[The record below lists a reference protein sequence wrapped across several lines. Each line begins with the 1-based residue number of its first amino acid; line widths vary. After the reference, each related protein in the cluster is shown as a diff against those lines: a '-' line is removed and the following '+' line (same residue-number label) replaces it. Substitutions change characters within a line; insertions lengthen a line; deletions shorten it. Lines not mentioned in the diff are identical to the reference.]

1 VSENSDTLT
10 VPPTSACMNAM
21 TSRGIRVDLIFA
33 ALPFEREM
41 IDRAGRKPFRDRFI
55 PVASVEDLI
64 LLKSVSL
71 RAKDRIVAKT
81 GRDRVLKKGD
91 PQAQPQDART
101 VQPAKV
107 SRPAHRGRRD
117 HRAAVR

>member
-1 VSENSDTLT
+1 
-10 VPPTSACMNAM
+10 M

-41 IDRAGRKPFRDRFI
+41 IDRAGRKPFGDRFI
-55 PVASVEDLI
+55 PVAPVEDLI

-91 PQAQPQDART
+91 PQAQPQDAPT
-101 VQPAKV
+101 VQPARV
-107 SRPAHRGRRD
+107 SRPAHRGRRG